1 MIVDSRFFRCALVA
15 AWAVVP
21 IAAQSVSIYLSSNDD
36 GTYVTA
42 TGILQYSANN
52 CSWCSTAQHTYQ
64 QTVTITSPS
73 GRTGSCSFYTSA
85 GLRPGPPMRCPSSG

>member
-21 IAAQSVSIYLSSNDD
+21 LAAQSVSIYLSSNDD
-36 GTYVTA
+36 GTYLTA